1 MSNIGHDSQGGQNE
15 KMPLRPNVFTFGPFT
30 VTPQVKSSRPPART
44 IIANKAEV
52 FHHTPLSYCLV
63 NIKPLLPGHVLI
75 IPIRPIPRVSGLTS
89 AETSD
94 LFLTASRVGRMI
106 ERVYGASSLNIAI
119 QDGPDAGQS
128 VPHVHVHVIPRKKA
142 DLDSKGGSDAIYEMM
157 DGEEGDVGG
166 HMERRNKGQKWTG
179 PDNEA
184 RKPRSEEE
192 MNADADMLRKEMD
205 KEVD

>member
-1 MSNIGHDSQGGQNE
+1 
-15 KMPLRPNVFTFGPFT
+15 
-30 VTPQVKSSRPPART
+30 
-44 IIANKAEV
+44 
-52 FHHTPLSYCLV
+52 
-63 NIKPLLPGHVLI
+63 
-75 IPIRPIPRVSGLTS
+75 
-89 AETSD
+89 
-94 LFLTASRVGRMI
+94 MI

-128 VPHVHVHVIPRKKA
+128 VPHVHVHVIPRKTA
-142 DLDSKGGSDAIYEMM
+142 DLDSRGGSDAIYEMM

-166 HMERRNKGQKWTG
+166 HMERRSKGQKWTG

-192 MNADADMLRKEMD
+192 MNVEADMLRKEME